1 MILDFEQ
8 NDTQNILDSLLF
20 IAGNEWGVDEEQIRE
35 NMNKIAFHESK
46 GDSSAIQRSDKAKS
60 GFGPGRGLFQFE
72 MNVPGKGQGGAQT
85 AIKRLVEQLGYVPE
99 FVEGLGEK
107 NYDVS
112 DLTPEQQ
119 QILFLGN
126 LLQKPNIKDE
136 KGNIVSKAGFYDT
149 DDKEGYSDEELAN
162 FWATHHQAGTIPGT
176 DEYDVMIKKF
186 LSVMPF
192 FCNN

>member
-1 MILDFEQ
+1 MIDFEQ
-8 NDTQNILDSLLF
+8 NDTQTILDSLLF
-20 IAGNEWGVDEEQIRE
+20 AASNNWGMESEDILE

-46 GDSSAIQRSDKAKS
+46 YGREDYNPIQ
-60 GFGPGRGLFQFE
+60 GGGPGRGLFQFE
-72 MNVPGKGQGGAQT
+72 MNVPGKGQGAAQT

-99 FVEGLGEK
+99 FAEGLGEK

-112 DLTPEQQ
+112 GLTPEQQ

-162 FWATHHQAGTIPGT
+162 FWATHHQAGTIPET
-176 DEYDVMIKKF
+176 DEYNAMVKKF
-186 LSVMPF
+186 LLDMPF
-192 FCNN
+192 FGNN